1 MSSIKN
7 KAPGR
12 VKSAILNWLGVP
24 IDLASG
30 EFWQAWNNSGNAA
43 GQHISEKSVMSL
55 SAAWACTRL
64 IAETGATLPL
74 KIYERTPTG
83 RRVATEH
90 PLYALLHTSPNAY
103 SSPVTFWESMISAIA
118 LRGNGFAERKELGGR
133 LVSLDYLMPGRLSPK
148 NNDKTIWYYT
158 PPCGPRREIPWKK
171 IFHIPGFSMDG
182 RWGVSAISYGA
193 EVFGSA
199 LASSK
204 AANKTFENG
213 LLPTVAF
220 SVDRVVKKEQ
230 REDFRTAMEDY
241 RGALNAGKSPV
252 LEAGMKAEKL
262 GIDPSDAQLLETR
275 AFSVEEVCRWF
286 RVDPS
291 MVGHGGAVS
300 NWGTGLEQ
308 KMIAFLS
315 FTLRPWLVRIE
326 QAINT
331 RLIAPQDQ
339 QRYYA
344 EFSIEGLLR
353 GDTAARSAFYT
364 AMVNNGVLTRD
375 EVRAMENRAPR
386 GGNADELTVQSAMT
400 TIESIGQQNQGDKVG
415 AALASWLGQYQW
427 GNNEGGKNVDE

>member
-1 MSSIKN
+1 MNAKP

-24 IDLASG
+24 IDLTNG
-30 EFWQAWNNSGNAA
+30 EFWSYWNGSGSSA
-43 GQHISEKSVMSL
+43 GQAVNEKTVMSL

-64 IAETGATLPL
+64 ISETAATLPL
-74 KIYERTPTG
+74 KVYERTPNG
-83 RRVATEH
+83 RKPAPNY
-90 PLYALLHTSPNAY
+90 PLYFILHNKPNAY
-103 SSPVTFWESMISAIA
+103 STPVTFWESMVSAIA
-118 LRGNGFAERKELGGR
+118 LRGNAFAEQRDIGGR
-133 LVSLDYLMPGRLSPK
+133 LVALDYLIPQRLKPK
-148 NNDKTIWYYT
+148 NKNKTIWTYT
-158 PPCGPRREIPWKK
+158 PPEGDSRDIAWGK

-182 RWGVSAISYGA
+182 RWGMSAISYGA
-193 EVFGSA
+193 SVFGSA
-199 LASSK
+199 LAASA

-213 LLPTVAF
+213 LMPTIAF
-220 SVDRVVKKEQ
+220 SIDRVVKKEQ
-230 REDFRTAMEDY
+230 REEFRTAMDDY

-291 MVGHGGAVS
+291 MVGHGQAVS
-300 NWGTGLEQ
+300 NFGTGLEQ
-308 KMIAFLS
+308 KMIAFLT

-331 RLIAPQDQ
+331 RLIPPADQ
-339 QRYYA
+339 ARYYA

-353 GDTAARSAFYT
+353 ADTAARQAFYA
-364 AMVNNGVLTRD
+364 AMVNNGIFTRD
-375 EVRAMENRAPR
+375 EVRILENMSPR

-400 TIESIGQQNQGDKVG
+400 TIENIGKANQSDRAG
-415 AALASWLGQYQW
+415 AALASWLKQY
-427 GNNEGGKNVDE
+427 EEEKNAA

>member
-1 MSSIKN
+1 MNVKIKS
-7 KAPGR
+7 PWR

-24 IDLASG
+24 IELTNS
-30 EFWQAWNNSGNAA
+30 EFWSYWIGSSNSA
-43 GQHISEKSVMSL
+43 GQSVNEKTVMSL

-64 IAETGATLPL
+64 ISETAATLPL
-74 KIYERTPTG
+74 KVYERTATG
-83 RRVATEH
+83 RRPAPNY
-90 PLYALLHTSPNAY
+90 PLYHILHNQPNSY
-103 SSPVTFWESMISAIA
+103 SSPVTFWESMVSAIA

-133 LVSLDYLMPGRLSPK
+133 VVSLDYLIPQRLQPK
-148 NNDKTIWYYT
+148 DKNKTVWYYT
-158 PPCGPRREIPWKK
+158 PPQGDRREIPWSR

-182 RWGVSAISYGA
+182 RWGMSAISYGA
-193 EVFGSA
+193 AVFGSA
-199 LASSK
+199 LAASA

-220 SVDRVVKKEQ
+220 SIDRVVKKEQ
-230 REDFRTAMEDY
+230 REDFRASMDDY

-291 MVGHGGAVS
+291 MVGHGQAVS
-300 NWGTGLEQ
+300 NFGTGLEQ
-308 KMIAFLS
+308 KMIAFLT

-331 RLIAPQDQ
+331 RLIPVVDQ
-339 QRYYA
+339 ARYYA

-353 GDTAARSAFYT
+353 ADTAARQAFYA
-364 AMVNNGVLTRD
+364 AMVNNGIFTRD
-375 EVRAMENRAPR
+375 EVRILENMTPR
-386 GGNADELTVQSAMT
+386 GGNADQLTVQSAMT
-400 TIESIGQQNQGDKVG
+400 TIDNIGKTNQSDRVG
-415 AALASWLGQYQW
+415 SALASWLKQY
-427 GNNEGGKNVDE
+427 EEEKNVA

>member
-1 MSSIKN
+1 MTAQH

-24 IDLASG
+24 IELTNGDFLAYWNG
-30 EFWQAWNNSGNAA
+30 ESNSA
-43 GQHISEKSVMSL
+43 GQSVNEKTVMSL

-64 IAETGATLPL
+64 ISETAATLPI
-74 KIYERTPTG
+74 KIYERTAQG
-83 RRVATEH
+83 RRVATEY
-90 PLYALLHTSPNAY
+90 PLYSLLHNQPNAY
-103 SSPVTFWESMISAIA
+103 SSPVTFWESMVSSIA

-133 LVSLDYLMPGRLSPK
+133 LVALDFLLPQRLRPK
-148 NNDKTIWYYT
+148 DSDKKIWYYT
-158 PPCGPRREIPWKK
+158 PLQGERREIPWNK

-182 RWGVSAISYGA
+182 RWGMSAISYGA
-193 EVFGSA
+193 SVFGSA
-199 LASSK
+199 LAASA

-213 LLPTVAF
+213 LMPTVAF
-220 SVDRVVKKEQ
+220 SIDRLVKKEQ
-230 REDFRTAMEDY
+230 REDFRKAMEDY
-241 RGALNAGKSPV
+241 RGAIHAGKSPV

-262 GIDPSDAQLLETR
+262 GIDPSDAQLLESR

-291 MVGHGGAVS
+291 MVGHGSAVS

-308 KMIAFLS
+308 KMIAFLT

-331 RLIAPQDQ
+331 RLIPPADQ
-339 QRYYA
+339 ARFYA

-353 GDTAARSAFYT
+353 ADTAARSAFYA
-364 AMVNNGVLTRD
+364 AMVNNGIFTRD
-375 EVRAMENRAPR
+375 EVREKENMEPR

-400 TIESIGQQNQGDKVG
+400 TIDAIGQNNQGDRVG
-415 AALASWLGQYQW
+415 SALASWLSQY
-427 GNNEGGKNVDE
+427 NNEGNKNVAE